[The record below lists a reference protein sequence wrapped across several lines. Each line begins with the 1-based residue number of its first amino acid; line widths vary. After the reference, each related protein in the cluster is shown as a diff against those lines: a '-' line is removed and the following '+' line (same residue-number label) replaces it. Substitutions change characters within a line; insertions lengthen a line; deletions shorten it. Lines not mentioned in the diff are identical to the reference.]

1 MVDHR
6 EKERYSETHFIQKNK
21 EVNCEKGENSNFK
34 FKICGCSKMNKKA
47 GLKDKTISVDEFNCS
62 CDYLGGAE
70 TVELWRGSGA
80 WVLLPPEVQITH
92 LLCYNLNW
100 LLTLGIILN
109 KVLCILIMS
118 RHFTE
123 YFSSKQP
130 NKFTLVAA
138 KTSLE

>member
-1 MVDHR
+1 MTAIV
-6 EKERYSETHFIQKNK
+6 S
-21 EVNCEKGENSNFK
+21 CEH
-34 FKICGCSKMNKKA
+34 
-47 GLKDKTISVDEFNCS
+47 V
-62 CDYLGGAE
+62 GGAE
-70 TVELWRGSGA
+70 TVELCSGSAARVPGA
-80 WVLLPPEVQITH
+80 GLPPEVQITH

-100 LLTLGIILN
+100 LLTPCIILN

-123 YFSSKQP
+123 YFSYKQP

>member
-1 MVDHR
+1 M
-6 EKERYSETHFIQKNK
+6 
-21 EVNCEKGENSNFK
+21 
-34 FKICGCSKMNKKA
+34 MNA
-47 GLKDKTISVDEFNCS
+47 IVVVIILRVQR
-62 CDYLGGAE
+62 LE

>member
-1 MVDHR
+1 MTAIVV
-6 EKERYSETHFIQKNK
+6 
-21 EVNCEKGENSNFK
+21 VNMLVVQRLLNYAVAALP
-34 FKICGCSKMNKKA
+34 GC
-47 GLKDKTISVDEFNCS
+47 LV
-62 CDYLGGAE
+62 
-70 TVELWRGSGA
+70 V
-80 WVLLPPEVQITH
+80 LPPEVQITH

-100 LLTLGIILN
+100 LLTPCIILN